1 MTASPSLFSPIKI
14 RDLNITNRVA
24 ISPMCQYS
32 ALNGCP
38 SNWHYAHLQKLSST
52 GAGMIMLES
61 TAINKTGRITR
72 SDLCLYNNAHEKS
85 LKKLIAT
92 VQFVDMA

>member
-1 MTASPSLFSPIKI
+1 MIFKKIKI
-14 RDLNITNRVA
+14 GKTILKNRIV
-24 ISPMCQYS
+24 ISPMCQYT

-38 SNWHYAHLQKLSST
+38 SNWHYTHLQKLSST
-52 GAGMIMLES
+52 GAAMIMLES

-85 LKKLIAT
+85 LKKLIANLKNKNQ
-92 VQFVDMA
+92 VKY